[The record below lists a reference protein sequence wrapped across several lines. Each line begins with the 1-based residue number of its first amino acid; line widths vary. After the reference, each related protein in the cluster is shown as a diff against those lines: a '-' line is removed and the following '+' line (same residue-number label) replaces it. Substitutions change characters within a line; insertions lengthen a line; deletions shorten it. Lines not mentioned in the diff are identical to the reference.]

1 MDEKKWETY
10 LDEVSADA
18 KTLEIY
24 CSDLVVT
31 VDLET
36 GEVTDNAET

>member
-1 MDEKKWETY
+1 MP
-10 LDEVSADA
+10 ADA

-36 GEVTDNAET
+36 EEVTEDAEA